1 MNLLLYEEVQQ
12 LTEMQKQR
20 KLFTANKSNIC
31 YLILLRNGMLVN
43 CGYYILSSQEDVSQY
58 LAIHC

>member
-1 MNLLLYEEVQQ
+1 MNLLLHEEVQQ

-31 YLILLRNGMLVN
+31 YLILLRNGHVSELW
-43 CGYYILSSQEDVSQY
+43 ILYFE
-58 LAIHC
+58 